1 MDAIIN
7 NQGKYYPF
15 LLKEKEKI
23 ESLVTFR
30 IPYYVGPLTL
40 KNAARDIYGNAR
52 FAWIK
57 KKEGTEKT
65 RILPWN
71 WEDVVD
77 KHATAEAFIK
87 RMTGKCTYLYAED
100 VLPKCSLLYQKF
112 CAYNELNGMRWT
124 TDNDQYNRFS
134 ADYREGIYND
144 LFVMS
149 KGKVTYKK
157 IEHWLEQQGELYP
170 HVKGG
175 QGEAGLESTLSSY
188 HFFKDLLKFDVLTAQ
203 QEKVIEK
210 IILWNT
216 IFEDRTILKEK
227 LKAQSFQA
235 EFTTSFSRVL
245 TAEQIQKIC
254 KKRFTG
260 WGKLSKK
267 LLTGLYVN
275 INGEQLSILDLLK
288 HGDVTD
294 GRAGRALIFQEI
306 VTMKQFKEAIVKAN
320 EKALSTCVIGIHDLP
335 CSPADKRT
343 VNQALRVVDEIASI
357 ASCAPSRIFIE
368 VTRENDTN
376 NKGKR
381 TDKRTSKL
389 EMGLKKLRDHEDTKA
404 ILDELKDHE
413 NLSEKLMLY
422 FAQNGKSL
430 YSGTPLDINELSH
443 YQVDHI
449 IPQSYIKDDSIDNKA
464 LVLASENQRKSD
476 SLLLDDSI
484 RRKMSNTWNALF
496 KAGLMS
502 EKKLNNLKCSSITDR
517 RLKSFINRQLVE
529 TSQICKYAMQLL
541 KEKYPHCEVIPV
553 KAGISSGIRKTW
565 DIAKCRDANDYH
577 HAHDAYLACEVG
589 RFIQLHYPKI
599 YSNPT
604 AYNKEVRSLVQSNIK
619 HSESKGNGRYRLPG
633 DSAWLTY
640 SFAHKNT
647 DTWNC
652 DAEKDRLLRYVD
664 YPDCFVTRMAYIE
677 TGAFWDQ
684 NLYSPHND
692 GKKHLIP
699 IKKHLDANKY
709 GGYSEKQYAFFFVY
723 ASPNSRSTKKY
734 QLSGVPIAKLAVV
747 VNSTTGKI
755 DKKRLIQLEEQLVAA
770 RGASIQIL
778 QPIIYKNQVIE
789 FGERREIITG
799 LEVRKNAKELAF
811 KQQHMRLLKKWNNHI
826 QEEGPKTTE
835 VVDEDAQL
843 NEMFDLILEKTA
855 HCAPALHNKLL
866 NIVGADVDNYA
877 LIEQKFA
884 AISDKDT
891 KKRVLFGIISI
902 ANTNT
907 NPNKNV
913 KKWKTDLTVI
923 GVNKGFERI
932 RDWPEQFDIIE
943 QSVTGMFEKRIHI
956 GV

>member
-1 MDAIIN
+1 M
-7 NQGKYYPF
+7 
-15 LLKEKEKI
+15 
-23 ESLVTFR
+23 
-30 IPYYVGPLTL
+30 
-40 KNAARDIYGNAR
+40 
-52 FAWIK
+52 
-57 KKEGTEKT
+57 
-65 RILPWN
+65 
-71 WEDVVD
+71 
-77 KHATAEAFIK
+77 
-87 RMTGKCTYLYAED
+87 
-100 VLPKCSLLYQKF
+100 
-112 CAYNELNGMRWT
+112 
-124 TDNDQYNRFS
+124 
-134 ADYREGIYND
+134 
-144 LFVMS
+144 
-149 KGKVTYKK
+149 
-157 IEHWLEQQGELYP
+157 
-170 HVKGG
+170 
-175 QGEAGLESTLSSY
+175 
-188 HFFKDLLKFDVLTAQ
+188 
-203 QEKVIEK
+203 
-210 IILWNT
+210 
-216 IFEDRTILKEK
+216 
-227 LKAQSFQA
+227 
-235 EFTTSFSRVL
+235 
-245 TAEQIQKIC
+245 
-254 KKRFTG
+254 
-260 WGKLSKK
+260 
-267 LLTGLYVN
+267 
-275 INGEQLSILDLLK
+275 
-288 HGDVTD
+288 
-294 GRAGRALIFQEI
+294 
-306 VTMKQFKEAIVKAN
+306 
-320 EKALSTCVIGIHDLP
+320 
-335 CSPADKRT
+335 
-343 VNQALRVVDEIASI
+343 
-357 ASCAPSRIFIE
+357 
-368 VTRENDTN
+368 
-376 NKGKR
+376 
-381 TDKRTSKL
+381 
-389 EMGLKKLRDHEDTKA
+389 
-404 ILDELKDHE
+404 
-413 NLSEKLMLY
+413 
-422 FAQNGKSL
+422 
-430 YSGTPLDINELSH
+430 
-443 YQVDHI
+443 
-449 IPQSYIKDDSIDNKA
+449 
-464 LVLASENQRKSD
+464 
-476 SLLLDDSI
+476 
-484 RRKMSNTWNALF
+484 
-496 KAGLMS
+496 
-502 EKKLNNLKCSSITDR
+502 
-517 RLKSFINRQLVE
+517 
-529 TSQICKYAMQLL
+529 
-541 KEKYPHCEVIPV
+541 
-553 KAGISSGIRKTW
+553 
-565 DIAKCRDANDYH
+565 
-577 HAHDAYLACEVG
+577 G